1 MDRRRFL
8 GIVIGYR
15 NELRLWVMGE
25 RPWEH
30 CVTGLAGRV
39 VRRLTALP
47 ERRTVMG
54 NGRNTHWRRALERA
68 GVDPDADATT
78 LRVTI
83 EKLGL
88 LYDVAASG
96 AGGSNGRADE
106 CSYAIVWAGGRPRDP
121 EVCFA
126 EARSDASS
134 ARALAEAL
142 GRFLVRDPGYPV
154 R

>member
-1 MDRRRFL
+1 MS
-8 GIVIGYR
+8 
-15 NELRLWVMGE
+15 
-25 RPWEH
+25 
-30 CVTGLAGRV
+30 
-39 VRRLTALP
+39 
-47 ERRTVMG
+47 
-54 NGRNTHWRRALERA
+54 NGQNAHWRGALERA
-68 GVDPDADATT
+68 GVDPEADAAT

-88 LYDVAASG
+88 LYDVAPAV
-96 AGGSNGRADE
+96 AGGPNGRVDE

-142 GRFLVRDPGYPV
+142 GRFLVRDPGYPL